1 MFSLQSMLL
10 GGALALDAAVVS
22 FAVGILNLHL
32 SIAHK
37 FRRGLLI
44 CLLFGFFQALMV
56 WLGSHAGY
64 FLVFSSY
71 GYLFQLIVSSIF
83 FGIGVKVIKESLE
96 AEEKQIVWGFIPLIV
111 MAIAT
116 SIDALVAGISLGAVP
131 GPHLMAAEIGVITFL
146 ICLLAYGASF
156 LFNSLPTKWLLRL
169 ASLVFFFLGGKTIY
183 EHYL

>member
-1 MFSLQSMLL
+1 MVSLQSMLL

-64 FLVFSSY
+64 ILVFSSY
-71 GYLFQLIVSSIF
+71 GYLFQLFVSSIF
-83 FGIGVKVIKESLE
+83 FGIGVKVIKESFE
-96 AEEKQIVWGFIPLIV
+96 TEEKQIVWGIIPLIV

-116 SIDALVAGISLGAVP
+116 SIDALVAGISLGSVP
-131 GPHLMAAEIGVITFL
+131 GPHFMAAEIGVITFL
-146 ICLLAYGASF
+146 ICLLAYGSSF

-169 ASLVFFFLGGKTIY
+169 AAIVFFFLGGKIIY